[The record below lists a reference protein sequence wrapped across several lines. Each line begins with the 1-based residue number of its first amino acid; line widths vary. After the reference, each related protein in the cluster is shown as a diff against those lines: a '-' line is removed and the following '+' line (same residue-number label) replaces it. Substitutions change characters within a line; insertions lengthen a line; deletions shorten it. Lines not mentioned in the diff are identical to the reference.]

1 MTEATPAQR
10 KRAYTLFS
18 ELIERSLAKLYR
30 FRSDIPPAILAK
42 HMVELMWPYVS
53 ADDDTILD
61 ATVMVTEIRDG
72 TITKRLTREQII
84 GKCDEVLVRLR
95 TNPKDD
101 KGQA

>member
-18 ELIERSLAKLYR
+18 ELIERSLVKLFR

-42 HMVELMWPYVS
+42 HMVELLWPYVS
-53 ADDDTILD
+53 ADDETILD
-61 ATVMVTEIRDG
+61 ATVMVTEIRDALA
-72 TITKRLTREQII
+72 TKRLTREQVV

-95 TNPKDD
+95 ENQKDD
-101 KGQA
+101 KGQ